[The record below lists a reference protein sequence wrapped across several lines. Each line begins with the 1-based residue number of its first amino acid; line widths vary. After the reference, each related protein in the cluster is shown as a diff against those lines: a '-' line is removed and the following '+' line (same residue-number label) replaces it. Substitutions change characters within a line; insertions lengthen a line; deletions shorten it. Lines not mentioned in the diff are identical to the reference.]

1 MTWLICLMSGVTAT
15 ALWRSSSKVLR
26 VVAVVVNL
34 VVLDRYCVFLA
45 NVGRN
50 TFEHVERREPTADT
64 FREGVFAEA
73 KAADAF
79 AREQLI
85 AVYIVAICLGALA
98 IWPVAKRGVKAN
110 VVTRSLEP
118 GNDAHAALK

>member
-1 MTWLICLMSGVTAT
+1 MISWPIYVVVGISAV
-15 ALWRSSSKVLR
+15 ALWKSEARGLR
-26 VVAVVVNL
+26 FAAVVVNL
-34 VVLDRYCVFLA
+34 AVLDHYCVFLA

-79 AREQLI
+79 AREQLVG
-85 AVYIVAICLGALA
+85 VYVVTVCLSGLAL
-98 IWPVAKRGVKAN
+98 WPAMAKRGMKG
-110 VVTRSLEP
+110 RSATP
-118 GNDAHAALK
+118 HDVQAPLK